1 MSAGWPNGV
10 IVLGLEGPLLR
21 FSKLVEGQATE
32 TRDKRTRGTLSCTSV
47 GDDLHLG
54 RWSTFGAMV
63 YICRVNH
70 GRHAG
75 MSKHKKI
82 MATPKELA
90 KAVLGSTGL
99 NAGIKSPNTPN

>member
-1 MSAGWPNGV
+1 
-10 IVLGLEGPLLR
+10 
-21 FSKLVEGQATE
+21 
-32 TRDKRTRGTLSCTSV
+32 
-47 GDDLHLG
+47 
-54 RWSTFGAMV
+54 
-63 YICRVNH
+63 
-70 GRHAG
+70 